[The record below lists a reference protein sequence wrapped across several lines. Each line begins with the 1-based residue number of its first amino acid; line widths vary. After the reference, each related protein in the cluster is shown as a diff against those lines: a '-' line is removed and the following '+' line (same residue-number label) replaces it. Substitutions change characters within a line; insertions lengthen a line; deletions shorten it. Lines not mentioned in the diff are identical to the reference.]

1 MRSQRGAGAS
11 GGQGVSP
18 PGNPTATTTS
28 GSELKRELD
37 SGRQRGPERVML
49 LWEGRQDKRPHSI
62 PVCSPPCPLH
72 CPAGLTGSKAG
83 SSKRAAGHL
92 RKNSS
97 GVVKGRPRF
106 RANCG
111 REGKSAGVGWGGVG
125 WGQAPE
131 GGTRWG
137 THQAVCTR
145 EVFLLAP
152 RGPVGWASR
161 CVWNTEPGLH
171 QHPWGQSRPPHQH
184 PAPTHHLPSPRPL
197 PPTKMLSLMEMAMPS
212 LAWAGT
218 GTREAVRN
226 PRPHLSHCLSHQE
239 VCSVRSSL

>member
-18 PGNPTATTTS
+18 PGNPTAMTTS

-37 SGRQRGPERVML
+37 SGRQRGPEQVML
-49 LWEGRQDKRPHSI
+49 LWEGRQDKRPHPI
-62 PVCSPPCPLH
+62 PVRPPSCPRH
-72 CPAGLTGSKAG
+72 RPAGLTGSKAG
-83 SSKRAAGHL
+83 SSKRATGHL

-111 REGKSAGVGWGGVG
+111 RDCKSAGVGWRQTPG
-125 WGQAPE
+125 

-137 THQAVCTR
+137 THQAVCTGK
-145 EVFLLAP
+145 VFLLAP

-161 CVWNTEPGLH
+161 CIWNTEPGLH
-171 QHPWGQSRPPHQH
+171 QHHWG
-184 PAPTHHLPSPRPL
+184 
-197 PPTKMLSLMEMAMPS
+197 
-212 LAWAGT
+212 
-218 GTREAVRN
+218 
-226 PRPHLSHCLSHQE
+226 RPHPPASAPSTHPPPPQTQALTSHKDAVPDGDGHAFVGLG
-239 VCSVRSSL
+239 RDGDT